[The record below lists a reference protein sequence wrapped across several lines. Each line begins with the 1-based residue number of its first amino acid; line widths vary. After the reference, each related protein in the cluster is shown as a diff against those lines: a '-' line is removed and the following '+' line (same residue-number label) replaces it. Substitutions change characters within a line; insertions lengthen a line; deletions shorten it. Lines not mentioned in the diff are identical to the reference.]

1 MREKAQSRSCAPPL
15 RLPAIRPEIQ
25 LIFVGPD
32 DGIKS
37 PNGHKWHFEQFIQNS
52 FPTWFR
58 SHVHFF
64 GKISHSEVMS
74 MRTKCFAT
82 VVASQ
87 YEIAPYSIL
96 EAMSL
101 GCPIVAT
108 AVGGIPE
115 LIRNRDKMA
124 YLVPCNDVKAM
135 TAAINHL
142 LDDHAFT
149 ARLGDKHGSM

>member
-1 MREKAQSRSCAPPL
+1 MASKAPM
-15 RLPAIRPEIQ
+15 
-25 LIFVGPD
+25 
-32 DGIKS
+32 
-37 PNGHKWHFEQFIQNS
+37 GHKWHFEQFIRDS

-58 SHVHFF
+58 SHVHFV
-64 GKISHSEVMS
+64 GKMSHSEVMAV
-74 MRTKCFAT
+74 RTKCFAT

-115 LIRNRDKMA
+115 LIRNRENGL
-124 YLVPCNDVKAM
+124 LVACNDVKAM
-135 TAAINHL
+135 TDAINHL
-142 LDDHAFT
+142 LDDHTLT
-149 ARLGDKHGSM
+149 AKIARQSWLDCKSCYSPEAMAHQTVTAYEHAIEIFNNS